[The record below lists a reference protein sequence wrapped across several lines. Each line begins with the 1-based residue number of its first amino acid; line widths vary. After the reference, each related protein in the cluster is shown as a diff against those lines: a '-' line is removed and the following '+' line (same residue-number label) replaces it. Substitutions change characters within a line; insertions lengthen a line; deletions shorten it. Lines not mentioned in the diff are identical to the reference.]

1 MKPRV
6 IGILATAFLLTLASA
21 PAQQLSFGPFYG
33 YRFGG
38 KLENGAT
45 GESLSIEE
53 NPSYGVYLDIDP
65 TDSGLRLELLYS
77 VQETEVDLQNLTEP
91 GLRDLDVHVFQVGGL
106 QELWD
111 GRFRPYIAGY
121 VGATWFDLRGLDDD
135 LRFSFTIA
143 AGANYYLTKN
153 LGLRLDMR
161 GFGTVVESS
170 GGLICAD
177 GGCVVNYR
185 GDVMWQG
192 EASASVFLAF

>member
-1 MKPRV
+1 MNSRV
-6 IGILATAFLLTLASA
+6 IGVLAAVFLLTPASA
-21 PAQQLSFGPFYG
+21 SAQQLSFGPFYG

-38 KLENGAT
+38 ELENTAT
-45 GESLSIEE
+45 GESLRIKE

-65 TDSGLRLELLYS
+65 ADSGLRFELLYS
-77 VQETEVDLQNLTEP
+77 VQETEVDLHDLTEP

-121 VGATWFDLRGLDDD
+121 VGATWFDLHGLDDD

-153 LGLRLDMR
+153 LGVRLDVR